1 MKRSILGLPVLAI
14 AVFLITSAFYK
25 APVKFTVDT
34 NATTI
39 DWLAKKVTGQHNGK
53 VKVAS
58 GELTL
63 DGVNVKGGEF
73 TIDLTSMTIEDLQGG
88 SNEKLLGHLKSDDFF
103 SVAKFPTAKFVLSS
117 VTPKAGKTYTVKGK
131 LTIKGITND
140 IEFPADIT
148 FSGKTM
154 TATSKIKVD
163 RTKYDIKYRSSNFFE
178 NLGDKAIYDD
188 FELDLNL
195 VATAK

>member
-1 MKRSILGLPVLAI
+1 MKRSIFGLPVLAI

-34 NATTI
+34 NATTLG
-39 DWLAKKVTGQHNGK
+39 WLAKKVTGQHNGK
-53 VKVAS
+53 VKVTS

-63 DGVNVKGGEF
+63 DGVKVKGGEF
-73 TIDLTSMTIEDLQGG
+73 TIDLTTMTIEDLQGG

-103 SVAKFPTAKFVLSS
+103 SVAKFPTAKFVLTS
-117 VTPKAGKTYTVKGK
+117 VTPKSGKTYTVKGK

-163 RTKYDIKYRSSNFFE
+163 RTKYDIKYRSSNYFE
-178 NLGDKAIYDD
+178 NLGDKAIYDE

-195 VATAK
+195 VATSK

>member
-14 AVFLITSAFYK
+14 AIFMITSAFYK

-34 NATTI
+34 NATTLG
-39 DWLAKKVTGQHNGK
+39 WLAKKVTGQHNGK
-53 VKVAS
+53 VKVES
-58 GELTL
+58 GAVTF
-63 DGVNVKGGEF
+63 DGVNVTGGEF
-73 TIDLTSMTIEDLQGG
+73 IIDLSNITIEDIQGS

-103 SVAKFPTAKFVLSS
+103 SVAKFPTAKFLLSS
-117 VTPKAGKTYTVKGK
+117 VTPKSGKTFTIKGK

-140 IEFPADIT
+140 IEFPADIV

-178 NLGDKAIYDD
+178 NLGDKTIYDD

>member
-1 MKRSILGLPVLAI
+1 MLGLPILALGVL
-14 AVFLITSAFYK
+14 VITSAFYK
-25 APVKFTVDT
+25 APVKFTVDS

-39 DWLAKKVTGQHNGK
+39 NWLAKKVTGQHNGK
-53 VKVAS
+53 VKVTS
-58 GELTL
+58 GELIL

-73 TIDLTSMTIEDLQGG
+73 IIDLTAMTIEDLQGS

-103 SVAKFPTAKFVLSS
+103 SVAKFPAAKFILSS
-117 VTPKAGKTYTVKGK
+117 ATIKSGKTYTVKGK

-140 IEFPADIT
+140 IEFPADIV

-163 RTKYDIKYRSSNFFE
+163 RTKYDIKYRSNNFFE

>member
-1 MKRSILGLPVLAI
+1 MKRSILGLPILAI
-14 AVFLITSAFYK
+14 AVLVITSAFYK

-63 DGVNVKGGEF
+63 DGVNEKGGEF
-73 TIDLTSMTIEDLQGG
+73 TIDLTAMTIEDLQGG

-103 SVAKFPTAKFVLSS
+103 SVAKWKTGRRSTSS
-117 VTPKAGKTYTVKGK
+117 SKSIPGWPVCPNAP
-131 LTIKGITND
+131 N
-140 IEFPADIT
+140 
-148 FSGKTM
+148 
-154 TATSKIKVD
+154 TATSA
-163 RTKYDIKYRSSNFFE
+163 S
-178 NLGDKAIYDD
+178 KA
-188 FELDLNL
+188 LNKR
-195 VATAK
+195 AT

>member
-1 MKRSILGLPVLAI
+1 MLGLPILALGVL
-14 AVFLITSAFYK
+14 VITSAFYK
-25 APVKFTVDT
+25 APVKFTVDS

-53 VKVAS
+53 VKVTS
-58 GELTL
+58 GELIL

-73 TIDLTSMTIEDLQGG
+73 IIDLTAMTIEDLQGS

-103 SVAKFPTAKFVLSS
+103 SVAKFPAAKFILSS
-117 VTPKAGKTYTVKGK
+117 ATIKSGKTYTVKGK

-140 IEFPADIT
+140 IEFPADIV

-163 RTKYDIKYRSSNFFE
+163 RTKYDIKYRSNNFFE